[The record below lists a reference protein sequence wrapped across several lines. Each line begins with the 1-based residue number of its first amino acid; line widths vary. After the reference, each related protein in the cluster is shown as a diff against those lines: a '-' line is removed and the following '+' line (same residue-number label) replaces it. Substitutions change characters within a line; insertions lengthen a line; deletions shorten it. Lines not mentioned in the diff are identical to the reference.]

1 MLNEGQA
8 EALQI
13 AREGHNLLL
22 MGSAGT
28 GKSHVV
34 NEIYDNFT
42 REGKHVRLTC
52 STGIACSVYDARFK
66 AITLHKFFGIDDGRH
81 EPSEI
86 VSVIQ
91 NNPKYDSVI
100 KNIMS
105 TDVLIV
111 DECSMVSR
119 RTFDSIHNICCMKDP
134 SKVFG
139 GIQVIFSGDFLQL
152 PPVPNKRYNDDG
164 SFCFQSRYF
173 HDAFPHQVTLTQN
186 VRQSED
192 ASFVSVLS
200 EISQGTLSEEGLLFF
215 DSVKRP
221 LPEGVESIK
230 LFSTNSLVDEYN
242 RKCLLEQDGDLYE
255 FQSVDSGDAGD
266 LKNLTAPK
274 TLWLK
279 VGCPIILLKN
289 LSDTLVNGLRGTL
302 LSVTDSE
309 LVVRFPTLNL
319 ITSIPKVEFTGENS
333 LFKSFV
339 MFLKVLIKQYHRL
352 CGLPPLGC
360 QF

>member
-8 EALQI
+8 QALEI
-13 AREGHNLLL
+13 AKDGHNLLL

-34 NEIYDNFT
+34 NEIYDHLI
-42 REGKHVRLTC
+42 REGKKVQLTC
-52 STGIACSVYDARFK
+52 STGIACSVYDARFN
-66 AITLHKFFGIDDGRH
+66 AITLHKFSGIDDGRH
-81 EPSEI
+81 EPSDI
-86 VSVIQ
+86 VSVIK
-91 NNPKYDSVI
+91 NTPKYDNVI

-111 DECSMVSR
+111 DECSMISQ
-119 RTFDSIHNICCMKDP
+119 RTFESLYNICSMKDQ

-152 PPVPNKRYNDDG
+152 PPVPNRRYNDDG

-173 HDAFPHQVTLTQN
+173 HDAFPHKVTLTQN
-186 VRQSED
+186 VRQRED
-192 ASFVSVLS
+192 ASFVHVIS
-200 EISQGTLSEEGLLFF
+200 EISQGNLSHEGLLFF
-215 DSVKRP
+215 DNVKRQ
-221 LPEGVESIK
+221 LPEGVDSVK
-230 LFSTNSLVDEYN
+230 LFSTNNLVDEYN
-242 RKCLLEQDGDLYE
+242 RKCLLERDSDLFEFQSIDSGDLYE
-255 FQSVDSGDAGD
+255 LKSV
-266 LKNLTAPK
+266 TAPK

-309 LVVRFPTLNL
+309 LVVKFPSLNL
-319 ITSIPKVEFTGENS
+319 ITSISKVEFTGEIPL
-333 LFKSFV
+333 LF
-339 MFLKVLIKQYHRL
+339 
-352 CGLPPLGC
+352 
-360 QF
+360 